1 VVRTER
7 SVAREVV
14 AFAVAT
20 TAVLLAVG
28 VVGVVVLRWVG
39 TTEAIREAKRLTQV
53 AALGVVQPRLDDGIL
68 RGEGDIDSQLR
79 IDTIVNGA
87 VVRDPIVRVKIW
99 DPIGSV
105 GRIVYA
111 STPELVGSSFALDA
125 GQLDALRTDEAVS
138 ETSDPALPQNA
149 SERDLGPLLN
159 VSIPVTT
166 PGGHELLFEASI
178 RSGSVSANAHRLWIS
193 FLPVLALALIA
204 LTALQLP
211 LMYRVAR
218 RVRRSQ
224 ADRERFL
231 QRAID
236 SSDLERRRI
245 AADLHDGSVQQ
256 LAGVSMSLAA
266 SADSL
271 ELRDP
276 TASRT
281 LRDAA
286 TATRLSVRSLRS
298 AVMGIYPPDLQRA
311 GLRAGL
317 TDLTATL
324 VDDDVHADVRVPAEL
339 MLPLEV
345 ESLLFRASR
354 EAIRNIATHAH
365 ARTVRLDVRRT
376 GRTVTLEVVD
386 DGVGFTPA
394 QGEDARANGHL
405 GLKLIADLAGDVGGS
420 LVVDSRPGRGTV
432 VRLEVPVP

>member
-1 VVRTER
+1 VARTER
-7 SVAREVV
+7 SVAREVI

-20 TAVLLAVG
+20 VVMLLAVG
-28 VVGVVVLRWVG
+28 IVGVLVLRRVG
-39 TTEAIREAKRLTQV
+39 TTEAIREAERLTEV

-68 RGEGDIDSQLR
+68 RGEGDVDSQLA

-87 VVRDPIVRVKIW
+87 VVRDPVVRVKIW
-99 DPIGSV
+99 DPSGAE

-111 STPELVGSSFALDA
+111 STPELVGSTYALDQ
-125 GQLDALRTDEAVS
+125 GQLEALRTHGAVA

-149 SERDLGPLLN
+149 SEQGLGPLLN
-159 VSIPVTT
+159 VSIPIAT
-166 PGGHELLFEASI
+166 PSGHELLFEATI
-178 RSGSVSANAHRLWIS
+178 RSGSVTANARRLWIS
-193 FLPVLALALIA
+193 SLPVLAVALLALA
-204 LTALQLP
+204 GLQIP
-211 LMYRVAR
+211 LAYRVAR

-231 QRAID
+231 QRAIE

-271 ELRDP
+271 EQRDQ
-276 TASRT
+276 TASRA

-286 TATRLSVRSLRS
+286 AATRQSVRFLRS

-311 GLRAGL
+311 GLLAGL
-317 TDLTATL
+317 TDLAAPL
-324 VDDDVHADVRVPAEL
+324 VDDGVQTDINVPADL
-339 MLPLEV
+339 ILPLEI

-365 ARTVRLDVRRT
+365 ARHVRLDVSGI
-376 GRTVTLEVVD
+376 GRSVTLEVVD
-386 DGVGFTPA
+386 DGVGFTPL
-394 QGEDARANGHL
+394 ERDDARANGHL
-405 GLKLIADLAGDVGGS
+405 GLRLIADLARDVGGG
-420 LVVDSRPGRGTV
+420 LHIDSQPGRGTV
-432 VRLEVPVP
+432 VRLEVPLP

>member
-1 VVRTER
+1 MARTNR

-14 AFAVAT
+14 AFAIAT
-20 TAVLLAVG
+20 
-28 VVGVVVLRWVG
+28 VVVLIAVGIVGVLVLRWIG
-39 TTEAIREAKRLTQV
+39 TTQAIGEAKRLTQV

-68 RGEGDIDSQLR
+68 RGEGDVDSQLR

-87 VVRDPIVRVKIW
+87 VVRDPVVRVKIW
-99 DPIGSV
+99 DPSGSD

-111 STPELVGSSFALDA
+111 STPELVGSSFPLDP
-125 GQLDALRTDEAVS
+125 GQIEALRTDEAVA

-149 SERDLGPLLN
+149 SERDLEPLLN
-159 VSIPVTT
+159 VSIPIAT

-178 RSGSVSANAHRLWIS
+178 RSGSVTANAHRLWIS
-193 FLPVLALALIA
+193 FLPVLAVALVALAGLQIP
-204 LTALQLP
+204 LT
-211 LMYRVAR
+211 YRVAR
-218 RVRRSQ
+218 RVRKSQ

-271 ELRDP
+271 DRHDAA
-276 TASRT
+276 ASKA

-286 TATRLSVRSLRS
+286 AATRQGVRSLRS

-317 TDLTATL
+317 DDLTAPL
-324 VDDDVHADVRVPAEL
+324 ADDGVRTDVSVPADL
-339 MLPLEV
+339 RLPLEI
-345 ESLLFRASR
+345 EALLFRASR
-354 EAIRNIATHAH
+354 EAIRNIATHAR
-365 ARTVRLDVRRT
+365 ARNVRLDVTST
-376 GRTVTLEVVD
+376 GRAVALQIVD
-386 DGVGFTPA
+386 DGIGFTPA
-394 QGEDARANGHL
+394 QRDEARANGHL

-420 LVVDSRPGRGTV
+420 LRIDSRPGHGTV
-432 VRLEVPVP
+432 VRLEVPLP